1 MYTLLL
7 VDDEEEVTRI
17 IAKKVKWNDLGFSV
31 TGHANNGLK
40 ALEMLEEILSFFKSI
55 SLEILGDIIILNDKN
70 IASFLYTEKISLLNA
85 LLEERAKRLMKRDSK
100 LTFLQ
105 AKKELETIDLKNKAS
120 KDFIE
125 PKDAIRIDTTNL
137 SLEEVYEKILLLIP
151 N

>member
-1 MYTLLL
+1 MITYLIL
-7 VDDEEEVTRI
+7 EY
-17 IAKKVKWNDLGFSV
+17 
-31 TGHANNGLK
+31 H
-40 ALEMLEEILSFFKSI
+40 LEMLEEILSFFKSI
-55 SLEILGDIIILNDKN
+55 SLEILGDITILNDKN

-85 LLEERAKRLMKRDSK
+85 LLEERAKRLMNRDSK
-100 LTFLQ
+100 LTFLW

>member
-1 MYTLLL
+1 MITYLIL
-7 VDDEEEVTRI
+7 EY
-17 IAKKVKWNDLGFSV
+17 
-31 TGHANNGLK
+31 H
-40 ALEMLEEILSFFKSI
+40 LEMLEEILSFFKSI
-55 SLEILGDIIILNDKN
+55 SLEILGDITILNDKN

-100 LTFLQ
+100 LTFLW
-105 AKKELETIDLKNKAS
+105 AKKELETIDLKYKAS